1 MTMMLKRKILK
12 DSNKTMK
19 ILDDIDLKNIISFLI
34 EIIK

>member
-1 MTMMLKRKILK
+1 MLKRKILK